1 MRAVRR
7 IILILLFLAG
17 ASLGAAE
24 QTEQAEQ
31 AELVYAEGEGFT
43 LVRDGEDRYYDLWAE
58 AAEGLLLEGGDLLLT
73 EAGTWLEIRLAD
85 SLIKV
90 AENTTFSLKT
100 LQDRGGTFEVAYGRV
115 RARVEN
121 LTGDSPFWIGGSD
134 TVAGVRGTDFGYDLF
149 YDPLAPE
156 KKSVNVYCF
165 KGKVEVVRQLKP
177 LEDEEFKADEDFSRG
192 KELTSSVILHRNE
205 MVSVDSSKPHEPLAR
220 KRLDR
225 EVKEFW
231 ELNTFLYEPPEEEA
245 GEESPGEGPSPEGNV
260 FKTFHNDARRLRQ
273 GAAIVGITGGLM
285 AAGGAAAW
293 LLGDDAS
300 FGMGLTWVGSSLIAA
315 GGYFFV
321 RSVIIQ
327 NR

>member
-1 MRAVRR
+1 M
-7 IILILLFLAG
+7 LLAG
-17 ASLGAAE
+17 NLLGAAE
-24 QTEQAEQ
+24 QDEQGEQ

-43 LVRDGEDRYYDLWAE
+43 LVREGEDRFYDLWE
-58 AAEGLLLEGGDLLLT
+58 EPAEGLILQGGDLLLT

-90 AENTTFSLKT
+90 AENTTFTLKT
-100 LQDRGGTFEVAYGRV
+100 LQDAGGTFEVAYGRV

-121 LTGDSPFWIGGSD
+121 LTADSPFWIGGSD

-177 LEDEEFKADEDFSRG
+177 LEDEEYRADEDFSRG

-220 KRLDR
+220 QRLDR

-231 ELNTFLYEPPEEEA
+231 ERNTFLYEPPEEEA
-245 GEESPGEGPSPEGNV
+245 GEEGPEEGLSSGGNA
-260 FKTFHNDARRLRQ
+260 FKIFHNDVRRLRQ
-273 GAAIVGITGGLM
+273 GAAIAGISGSLM

-293 LLGDDAS
+293 LMGDDANV
-300 FGMGLTWVGSSLIAA
+300 GMGLTWMGSALIAA

-321 RSVIIQ
+321 RSLVLQ
-327 NR
+327 NN